1 MEPIDIKAI
10 SPEARKAANERQKKV
25 EAIRG
30 FEEMFLNEM
39 MKSMRKTVPET
50 EESSQGKSLWRERF
64 DAEIA
69 RKIAES
75 GGIGLSKMLEQR
87 LDATEMTKPPVRP

>member
-1 MEPIDIKAI
+1 MEPIDIKAV
-10 SPEARKAANERQKKV
+10 SPETRKAAMERQKKV

-69 RKIAES
+69 RKISES
-75 GGIGLSKMLEQR
+75 GGIGLSKMLEKR

>member
-1 MEPIDIKAI
+1 MEPLAVAAI
-10 SPEARKAANERQKKV
+10 SPEKQKAAIERQKKV
-25 EAIRG
+25 DAIRG

-50 EESSQGKSLWRERF
+50 EESSQAKSLWRERF

-69 RKIAES
+69 HRIAEK
-75 GGIGLSKMLEQR
+75 GGIGLSRMLEQR
-87 LDATEMTKPPVRP
+87 LDAAEMTKPTVRP

>member
-1 MEPIDIKAI
+1 MEPIRAAAKPAEN
-10 SPEARKAANERQKKV
+10 PKAAIDRQKKV

-39 MKSMRKTVPET
+39 MKTMRKTVPES
-50 EESSQGKSLWRERF
+50 EESSQAKSLWRERF
-64 DAEIA
+64 DSEIA
-69 RKIAES
+69 HRIAET

-87 LDATEMTKPPVRP
+87 LDATEKTKTAVRP

>member
-1 MEPIDIKAI
+1 MEPIDVGAI
-10 SPEARKAANERQKKV
+10 SPEARKAATERQKKV

-87 LDATEMTKPPVRP
+87 LDATEMAKPPVRP

>member
-1 MEPIDIKAI
+1 MEPIDVKAM
-10 SPEARKAANERQKKV
+10 SPETRKAAVERQKKV

-87 LDATEMTKPPVRP
+87 LDATEKTKPPVRP